1 MNPTITKIRSMLDC
15 APHEARDLYIE
26 MMDAGIFNENWYK
39 ISWADQEI
47 IVKDFA
53 SNAQLDTTIGDK
65 AIITHLRQ
73 AFEDCEQIAADNP
86 TDKNVARLL
95 TALHDQFDLW
105 MRDDQ
110 GHKDL
115 IGVLMNWLTTCEHI
129 VVQDES

>member
-1 MNPTITKIRSMLDC
+1 MNPTITKIRCMLDC

-26 MMDAGIFNENWYK
+26 MMDAGIFNEDWYK

-53 SNAQLDTTIGDK
+53 NNTQLNTTIGDK
-65 AIITHLRQ
+65 AIITYLRQ
-73 AFEDCEQIAADNP
+73 AFEDCEQIAEDNP
-86 TDKNVARLL
+86 TDKNVARLI
-95 TALHDQFDLW
+95 TALHDQFDVW

-115 IGVLMNWLTTCEHI
+115 IVVLRLWLNTCEHI
-129 VVQDES
+129 IVQDES

>member
-15 APHEARDLYIE
+15 FPHEARDLYIE

-53 SNAQLDTTIGDK
+53 NNTQLDTTIGDK

-110 GHKDL
+110 SHKDL

>member
-53 SNAQLDTTIGDK
+53 NNTQLDTTIGDK
-65 AIITHLRQ
+65 AIITYLRQ
-73 AFEDCEQIAADNP
+73 AFED
-86 TDKNVARLL
+86 
-95 TALHDQFDLW
+95 
-105 MRDDQ
+105 
-110 GHKDL
+110 
-115 IGVLMNWLTTCEHI
+115 
-129 VVQDES
+129 